1 MDISKASAAWD
12 GNRTS
17 RPFLAAALVVSLLGC
32 GEKKADPTAPTAS
45 ASAAVTAPSAPAA
58 SASAPPTASAVVEVK
73 PTRPCPEGAT
83 GDGTFSKPCE
93 AKGAARLMEVT
104 WTGKMTDTGPS
115 FRVTNKS
122 KLDILYGSMA
132 AYFYDKAGKQLDVP
146 AADGKTRPKQVCA
159 GKIFDGVMKA
169 GEKATIT
176 FSCVKKTHVPEG
188 TAHVEAEMQM
198 VGFVDSGGKTTD
210 LYWKN
215 NELTPDARPK
225 GGAKK

>member
-1 MDISKASAAWD
+1 MGTSKVSAQ
-12 GNRTS
+12 TS
-17 RPFLAAALVVSLLGC
+17 IVFLAAALVASLLGC
-32 GEKKADPTAPTAS
+32 SEQKVTAGAPTSS
-45 ASAAVTAPSAPAA
+45 ATAAVTAPSAPAP
-58 SASAPPTASAVVEVK
+58 SASAPPVVSAAEIK
-73 PTRPCPEGAT
+73 PTRPCVEGSA

-93 AKGAARLMEVT
+93 AKGTARLMEVT

-122 KLDILYGSMA
+122 KLDILYGNLA
-132 AYFYDKAGKQLDVP
+132 AYFYDKDGKQLEITD
-146 AADGKTRPKQVCA
+146 AGGKSRPKQVCT

-169 GEKATIT
+169 GEKAVIT
-176 FSCVKKTHVPEG
+176 FSCVKKAHVPEG
-188 TAHVEAEMQM
+188 TTHVEAEMQM

-215 NELTPDARPK
+215 SDLTPDARPK